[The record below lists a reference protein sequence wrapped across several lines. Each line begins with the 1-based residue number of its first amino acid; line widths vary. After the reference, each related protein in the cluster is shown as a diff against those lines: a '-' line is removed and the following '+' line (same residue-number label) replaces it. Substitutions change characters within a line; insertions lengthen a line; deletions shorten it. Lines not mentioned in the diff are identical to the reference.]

1 MLRTS
6 ARISTV
12 AKSATSNQKVLL
24 ACACTSEDFC
34 QTRQIPADALSATGS
49 VEASH
54 EELSPACSVAGRHSI
69 LNKRQ
74 MHLTIITATIERA
87 GSSPVH
93 LLSIWCCVCL
103 VFLLLVLL
111 LVFLLLRMHK
121 RTDLNLGRPSFLL
134 LLL

>member
-1 MLRTS
+1 M
-6 ARISTV
+6 
-12 AKSATSNQKVLL
+12 
-24 ACACTSEDFC
+24 SEVFC

-49 VEASH
+49 FEASH
-54 EELSPACSVAGRHSI
+54 EELSPACSVVGRHSI

-74 MHLTIITATIERA
+74 IHLTVIKATKSIERA

-121 RTDLNLGRPSFLL
+121 
-134 LLL
+134 